1 MPLCTANKA
10 SGKLS
15 VSVVILLNAER
26 FIEEAIESVFTQT
39 HGSWELLL
47 VDEGSTDSGT
57 RRPLEYTE
65 RRPGRV
71 RRLEHRGHKN
81 RCMSASRDLGIRCAE
96 GAYTAFLDADIRPR
110 SAGLRFLA
118 RHRYW
123 LRALLRKLNILE
135 RLSHCC

>member
-1 MPLCTANKA
+1 
-10 SGKLS
+10 
-15 VSVVILLNAER
+15 
-26 FIEEAIESVFTQT
+26 
-39 HGSWELLL
+39 

-71 RRLEHRGHKN
+71 RRPEHRRHKN
-81 RCMSASRDLGIRCAE
+81 RRMSASRELGIRRAE
-96 GAYTAFLDADIRPR
+96 GAYTAFLDTDIRPR

-123 LRALLRKLNILE
+123 LQALLRKHNILE
-135 RLSHCC
+135 RLSHSC